1 MFSPW
6 RSAYIN
12 TFKGGKKRKTCLFCE
27 MKKDRKTDQRNLV
40 VWRGKYCFVVM
51 NKYPYNSGHVLIVPY
66 KHTADFL
73 SLLPEEHKEI
83 MAAAA
88 HSIKALQALS
98 KPEGF
103 NFGANLGRVAGAG
116 VDKHIH
122 FHIVPRWKGDV
133 NFMPV
138 LADIKIISESIE
150 TTRKALIK
158 KFKKL

>member
-1 MFSPW
+1 
-6 RSAYIN
+6 
-12 TFKGGKKRKTCLFCE
+12 
-27 MKKDRKTDQRNLV
+27 MKKNRKTDQKNLV